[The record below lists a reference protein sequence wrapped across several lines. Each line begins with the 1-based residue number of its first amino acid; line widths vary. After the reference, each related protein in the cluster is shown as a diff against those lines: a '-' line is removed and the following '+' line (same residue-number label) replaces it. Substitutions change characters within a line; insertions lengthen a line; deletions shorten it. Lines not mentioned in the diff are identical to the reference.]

1 MTARDEGNEHI
12 EPTALER
19 LIEARLS
26 RRGILKFALGSVTS
40 GVGAGF
46 ASLARAQF
54 ASASTLRF
62 TEIAHERSA
71 THSLPPGY
79 SAQVL
84 LRWGDPLFRDSPP
97 FAPGKVDAAA
107 QEKQFGYNNDFLAF
121 MPLPRG
127 SENADHG
134 LLFANH
140 EYCLPH
146 LMWPGL
152 PARGYLER
160 MTAQE
165 CSHEMAAHG
174 ASIVEIRK
182 DTNDWR
188 IAIGSRYNRRIT
200 TDATRMRIDG
210 PAGGHQRM
218 RTHADPQGN
227 LVIGTLS
234 NCAGGV
240 TPWGTVLTCE
250 ENFHGYFSGDFE
262 KHPESAALKRYN
274 FGTQLWYA
282 WGRHFERFNL
292 DKEPNEPNRF
302 GWVVEIDPYDPQST
316 PVKHTALGRFQHEG
330 ATTAVSHDG
339 RVAVYMGDDERFE
352 YLYKFV
358 TTGKLAPDDRVANRG
373 LLARG
378 TLYVARF
385 EVNGKMRWLPL
396 EHGQG
401 PLTAASGF
409 ASQADVLIEARRAAD
424 LAGATTMDRPEDVET
439 NPLTGR
445 VYVVLTNNILR
456 TSEQLNVANPRAA
469 NRWGQIIEI
478 VPPRVDGACD
488 HTATECDWEFF
499 LIAGNP
505 SDPQQSARYLGP
517 VSANGWL
524 ACPDNVAFDPRGRI
538 WVATDGQGSAAEFSD
553 SLYAADTT
561 GPGRGITRLF
571 FNGPRGAEITGPCF
585 APDGRTLFLSVQHPA
600 HEAGSSFEKP
610 STRWPDFKDETPPRP
625 SVLAIRRDDGGEI
638 GG

>member
-1 MTARDEGNEHI
+1 MSTTGKHDV

-26 RRGILKFALGSVTS
+26 RRDVLAVALRGVASVLGAALGSV
-40 GVGAGF
+40 
-46 ASLARAQF
+46 ARAQP
-54 ASASTLRF
+54 AAVSTLRF
-62 TEIAHERSA
+62 AEIAHARSD
-71 THSLPPGY
+71 THIVPPGY
-79 SAQVL
+79 RAQVL
-84 LRWGDPLFRDSPP
+84 LRWGDPLFRDAPP
-97 FAPGKVDAAA
+97 FAPGRFDAAA

-127 SENADHG
+127 SRTAGHG
-134 LLFANH
+134 LLFVNH

-146 LMWPGL
+146 LMWPQKSD
-152 PARGYLER
+152 RRYLER
-160 MTAQE
+160 MTAPE

-174 ASIVEIRK
+174 ASIVEIRRHG
-182 DTNDWR
+182 NDWR
-188 IAIGSRYNRRIT
+188 VAVDSPHTRRIT
-200 TDATRMRIDG
+200 THATRMRIDG
-210 PAGGHQRM
+210 PAAGHRRM
-218 RTHADPQGN
+218 RTSADPQGT
-227 LVIGTLS
+227 LVTGMLS

-250 ENFHGYFSGDFE
+250 ENFFGYFLGAIDR
-262 KHPESAALKRYN
+262 HPESAVLRRYS
-274 FGTQLWYA
+274 FGSQLWYA
-282 WGRHFERFNL
+282 WGRHFTRFDL

-302 GWVVEIDPYDPQST
+302 GWVVEIDPYDPRSM
-316 PVKHTALGRFQHEG
+316 PVKHTALGRLLHEG

-339 RVAVYMGDDERFE
+339 RIAVYMGDDASFE

-358 TTGKLAPDDRVANRG
+358 TSAKLVPDDPRANRG

-385 EVNGKMRWLPL
+385 EATGKMRWLPL

-401 PLTAASGF
+401 PLSRANGF
-409 ASQADVLIEARRAAD
+409 GSQADVVIEARRAAD
-424 LAGATTMDRPEDVET
+424 LVGATSMDRPEGVET

-445 VYVVLTNNILR
+445 VYVALTNNR
-456 TSEQLNVANPRAA
+456 QRGAEQTNAANPRAG

-478 VPPRVDGACD
+478 VPPQVDGVAD

-499 LIAGNP
+499 LIAGDP
-505 SDPQQSARYLGP
+505 SDPAQSARYLGP

-524 ACPDNVAFDPRGRI
+524 ACPDNVAFDPRGRVWI
-538 WVATDGQGSAAEFSD
+538 ATDGQGATAGFSD
-553 SLYAADTT
+553 SLYAADTS
-561 GPGRGITRLF
+561 GPARGITRLF

-600 HEAGSSFEKP
+600 NEAGSTFEKP
-610 STRWPDFKDETPPRP
+610 STRWPDFKDDTPPRP
-625 SVLAIRRDDGGEI
+625 SVLAIRRDDGGQI